1 MPILTPEREIIFEFH
16 RIGAYVKV
24 TAVDIKTQEEVS
36 ITGAANAPRE
46 YLEKLAYDK
55 LKLVLGRKGLWS

>member
-1 MPILTPEREIIFEFH
+1 MSSLRPDREVIFEFQ

-24 TAVDIKTQEEVS
+24 IAVDVKTQEEVS

-55 LKLVLGRKGLWS
+55 LKLVLGRKGLLS

>member
-1 MPILTPEREIIFEFH
+1 MASFTPEREVIFEFH

-24 TAVDIKTQEEVS
+24 TAMDVRTHEEVS
-36 ITGAANAPRE
+36 ITGAATAPKE